1 MYYKIAF
8 NLRLTKVK
16 DTEYMHSCLT
26 DVRMSTS
33 KYIHHKNMLS
43 EKNCMEQHIQY
54 MTLVTHFEISKTKLQ
69 IT

>member
-16 DTEYMHSCLT
+16 DTEYMHSYLT

-43 EKNCMEQHIQY
+43 EKEDSEEHI
-54 MTLVTHFEISKTKLQ
+54 
-69 IT
+69 